1 MSFSTYC
8 LLFTAYPLYAIPYTL
23 YAYAMRIFLLLL
35 LLLTAYPAMA
45 ANHAVII
52 MYHRFGED
60 NYPSTNIGLDQ
71 FAQHIQILQTEGFT
85 ILPLPDIIAAIE
97 NGKELP
103 DKTVGITI
111 DDAALSVYTAGWP
124 IFLKHRLPFTL
135 FVTTDD
141 IDRGSKYYMNW
152 DQLRELRDSGLVT
165 IGNHSTSHP
174 SFAKITPLQI
184 AQELSQARQRFI
196 TELGAAPELFAYP
209 YGEFS
214 TAAQNAVKK
223 FGFAYAFGQHSG
235 VYDRN
240 ADALAIPRFA
250 LNENYGAASRFRQ
263 AASALALPISGLTPS
278 DALQPLSPTE
288 ISFTL
293 EQTALGKNLSCFL
306 SELGQAELR
315 QDGARITAS
324 LPNPWGP
331 GRQRINCTAPTSQGR
346 YYWWGTQYVI
356 APPSPQ

>member
-23 YAYAMRIFLLLL
+23 YPYVMRIFLLLL

-85 ILPLPDIIAAIE
+85 VLPLPDIIAAID
-97 NGKELP
+97 NGKKLP

-184 AQELSQARQRFI
+184 AQELGQARERFI
-196 TELGAAPELFAYP
+196 SELGAAPELFAYP

-214 TAAQNAVKK
+214 NQAQNAVKK
-223 FGFAYAFGQHSG
+223 FGFTHAFGQHSG

-240 ADALAIPRFA
+240 ANMLAIPRFA
-250 LNENYGAASRFRQ
+250 FNENFGAPSRFRQ
-263 AASALALPISGLTPS
+263 AVSALPLPISGLTPS
-278 DALQPLSPTE
+278 DALQAQSPTAIGFDLGE
-288 ISFTL
+288 PKI
-293 EQTALGKNLSCFL
+293 GKNLSCFL
-306 SELGQAELR
+306 SELGQVKLVE
-315 QDGARITAS
+315 DGTRITAS
-324 LPNPWGP
+324 LPSAWGP
-331 GRQRINCTAPTSQGR
+331 GRQRINCTAPAGSGR
-346 YYWWGTQYVI
+346 YHWWGMQYVI
-356 APPSPQ
+356 EPAVK